1 MSCAGG
7 GYLSGNTLVAYP
19 FEDGQ
24 LLAWGCPPEEARLRQ
39 SALEACF
46 ADASLSIDADP
57 GSLDGDGW
65 PSVGDFRFGGSYIDF
80 SLSVRG
86 VPFRLTASAMD
97 SAERFPVKR
106 VWTDW
111 GTCAMTMSSEGIR
124 SLLAL
129 GIPPPGHASPSPS
142 GREGLWLRLCARC
155 FSVHPRCLTSVR
167 VYDGVGEMGKGPHFV
182 LDGDVAIMAGNNMEA
197 EAGDDGVTLSAVP
210 GAGMGAIPCAG
221 SSGKGGRPPIVGP
234 DGHVRIFCDTCL
246 DVEPGIV
253 ADADGRRLYGQIR
266 LHSKCTSCCTCEM
279 YGSIVNDRLRP
290 LADTVRRAR
299 ADIAG
304 LLATYEEAVERFNAR
319 VSKPTLDDVGLTLTG
334 MPAGG
339 RLGPQ
344 LAGTRIRGQMGR
356 CAFTAILRNSS
367 YAVLDASVYSIAGTD
382 DVVEASASWIED
394 GAPRTM
400 TGDSAG
406 AITGRTF
413 PVRPG
418 QSLALTFVSRSRSMV
433 GSVTT
438 GGYSGS
444 VSIGLSYTTLSGE
457 RGSLGTISRSVEV

>member
-1 MSCAGG
+1 MSCAGN
-7 GYLSGNTLVAYP
+7 GYLTGNTLVAYP

-24 LLAWGCPPEEARLRQ
+24 LLAWGCAPDEARLRQ

-46 ADASLSIDADP
+46 ADASLYISSDRA
-57 GSLDGDGW
+57 SLDGDGW
-65 PSVGDFRFGGSYIDF
+65 PSVGDFRFGLDYIGF
-80 SLSVRG
+80 SISVG
-86 VPFRLTASAMD
+86 GLLASFHATAS
-97 SAERFPVKR
+97 SERFVTKYQW
-106 VWTDW
+106 VNW
-111 GTCAMTMSSEGIR
+111 GECAITASSEGIR

-129 GIPPPGHASPSPS
+129 GISPPAPVPSSS
-142 GREGLWLRLCARC
+142 GREGAWLRLCARC
-155 FSVHPRCLTSVR
+155 FSLHPRCLTSVR
-167 VYDGVGEMGKGPHFV
+167 VYDGVGDMGKGPHFV
-182 LDGDVAIMAGNNMEA
+182 LDGDIAIMAGNNMEA
-197 EAGDDGVTLSAVP
+197 EAGDGGVTLSAVP
-210 GAGMGAIPCAG
+210 GAGMGTIPCADTCE
-221 SSGKGGRPPIVGP
+221 KGGASPIIGP
-234 DGHVRIFCDTCL
+234 DGHVRIFGDTCF

-253 ADADGRRLYGQIR
+253 ADTDGKRLYGQIR

-290 LADTVRRAR
+290 LADTVRKAK

-304 LLATYEEAVERFNAR
+304 LLATYEDAVERFNAR
-319 VSKPTLDDVGLTLTG
+319 MSKPTLDDVGLTLTG
-334 MPAGG
+334 MPAGN

-344 LAGTRIRGQMGR
+344 LENTDVRGLMGR

-382 DVVEASASWIED
+382 DVVEVSASWIED
-394 GAPRTM
+394 GVPKTR

-406 AITGRTF
+406 AITGLTF

-418 QSLALTFVSRSRSMV
+418 QSLALTFVSKRRSMV

-438 GGYSGS
+438 GGYQGS

-457 RGSLGTISRSVEV
+457 KGSLGILKKSVEV